1 MREITSEAVSRRNAL
16 ALLGLGA
23 ALGLAGS
30 GLATASDAKAETV
43 GMDRRQDRR
52 AGRQERRQD
61 RRDGRQARRDGRQ
74 EARAIRR
81 E

>member
-1 MREITSEAVSRRNAL
+1 MREITSEAMSRRKAL

-30 GLATASDAKAETV
+30 GLVTASDAKAETV

-52 AGRQERRQD
+52 AGRQDRRQD